1 MLAGLGRSVTHAGWR
16 PIEVADR
23 VDLVVTGVGKA
34 NAAGAVGA
42 VVGGGKHGW
51 ALSIGIAGLLPGGG
65 FELGGAAAIE
75 RAVLADEGVE
85 TGTGFVSVDQMGFP
99 PIAGGCSLASDARM
113 LEALARIAP
122 RAAVA
127 TVSTCSGT
135 DARAAAVGLRTGAG
149 LEDMETAAVALVA
162 ARMGV
167 SWGGLRVV
175 SNTTGER
182 SGQRWEL
189 QAALEGL
196 RRIIRPAIDGLG
208 AAFGLV
214 GG

>member
-1 MLAGLGRSVTHAGWR
+1 MLAGLGGSVTHAGWR
-16 PIEVADR
+16 PVVVAVR
-23 VDLVVTGVGKA
+23 VYVVVTGVVLA
-34 NAAGAVGA
+34 NAAGGGGA
-42 VVGGGKHGW
+42 VVGGGWHGW

-65 FELGGAAAIE
+65 FELGGAASIE
-75 RAVLADEGVE
+75 RAILADEGVD
-85 TGTGFVSVDQMGFP
+85 TGAGFVSVDQMGFP

-122 RAAVA
+122 RASVA

-135 DARAAAVGLRTGAG
+135 DARAAAVALRTGAG

-167 SWGGLRVV
+167 GWGGLRVV

-182 SGQRWEL
+182 AGQRWEL

-208 AAFGLV
+208 AACGLV